1 MHIGCLGTETG
12 KDSTDPDKWI
22 GFSAGD
28 TRQAEQGQGVK
39 GELAPGGAVW
49 QDWFLVTLGYC
60 SWGVEKPP
68 VESEEKRHE
77 VRNKVPSSYAVLT
90 PYPMGRVHTPS
101 KGSRGHL
108 QSLSLVLESHSL

>member
-1 MHIGCLGTETG
+1 MSGNGDG
-12 KDSTDPDKWI
+12 KDNTDPDKWI

-28 TRQAEQGQGVK
+28 ARQAEQGQGVK

-68 VESEEKRHE
+68 VSQRKRDM
-77 VRNKVPSSYAVLT
+77 R
-90 PYPMGRVHTPS
+90 
-101 KGSRGHL
+101 
-108 QSLSLVLESHSL
+108 